1 MPEPAAP
8 PPAGALPTAAS
19 SGATPA
25 AASPAAPPPAAAS
38 PVTASPAAAP
48 SGVPPR
54 PLRETV
60 LLIAAAVA
68 LQAIVWALL
77 IVLLREYRVWYGFHD
92 LSDSLWY
99 LHYAEL
105 VAQGQRVYRDFTF
118 EYPPLALP
126 LLLLPPQSSVGAYEI
141 WFSAEMIALCS
152 VAAAL
157 TAAAAAALWRGL
169 ARPLAAAV
177 AFAAAVAAAGAIT
190 ANRYDV
196 AVALTLAAFAL
207 FLARGRTT
215 AAAGAIG
222 VGVALKLTPAM
233 LLPLA
238 VILADGRRR
247 VLYALAAFV
256 VFAALPFL
264 PFVGDVQGL
273 TNIFT
278 YHARRP
284 LQIESVPGTPYLFAG
299 ALGARGVSTGS
310 AYGSQFL
317 AAPGATLVATLAPW
331 LGVAALVGIYVLVW
345 KRRRFLRAAPQY
357 VPLAALACVLAFTV
371 CNKVLS
377 PQFLVWT
384 FPLVALVSAGRGRGQ
399 RICGLLTL
407 TAILLTQ
414 IEFPALYWQMVA
426 LEPGP
431 VTVVLVRNVVLVA
444 AALVAVDTLWRLPES
459 VEGAAAGD

>member
-1 MPEPAAP
+1 MPKPAVPAPGVAPPDAAP
-8 PPAGALPTAAS
+8 A
-19 SGATPA
+19 
-25 AASPAAPPPAAAS
+25 
-38 PVTASPAAAP
+38 
-48 SGVPPR
+48 GVPAR

-77 IVLLREYRVWYGFHD
+77 IVILRQYRVRYGFHD

-99 LHYAEL
+99 LHYADL
-105 VAQGQRVYRDFTF
+105 VAQGQRVYRDFAF

-126 LLLLPPQSSVGAYEI
+126 LLLLPPRSSVAAYEL
-141 WFSAEMIALCS
+141 WFSLEMIALCA

-157 TAAAAAALWRGL
+157 TAATAAALWRGL
-169 ARPLAAAV
+169 GRPLAAAV

-207 FLARGRTT
+207 FLARGRST
-215 AAAGAIG
+215 AAAGALG
-222 VGVALKLTPAM
+222 VGVALKLMPAM

-238 VILADGRRR
+238 LILADGRRR

-264 PFVGDVQGL
+264 PFLGDVHGL

-284 LQIESVPGTPYLFAG
+284 LQIESVPGTPYLAVG
-299 ALGARGVSTGS
+299 TLGARGVSTGS
-310 AYGSQFL
+310 AYGSQFV
-317 AAPGATLVATLAPW
+317 AAPGATLVAAVAPW
-331 LGVAALVGIYVLVW
+331 LGVAALLGIYALVW

-384 FPLVALVSAGRGRGQ
+384 FPLVALVTAGEGRGQ

-407 TAILLTQ
+407 AAIALTQ
-414 IEFPALYWQMVA
+414 VEFPALYWQMVA
-426 LEPGP
+426 LEAGP
-431 VTVVLVRNVVLVA
+431 VAVVLVRNVALVA
-444 AALVAVDTLWRLPES
+444 AALVAVDTLWRLPVS
-459 VEGAAAGD
+459 AEGAEEEAEG

>member
-1 MPEPAAP
+1 MPK
-8 PPAGALPTAAS
+8 
-19 SGATPA
+19 
-25 AASPAAPPPAAAS
+25 PAAPPPAAAS
-38 PVTASPAAAP
+38 PATPPPAAAP
-48 SGVPPR
+48 SRVPPR

-77 IVLLREYRVWYGFHD
+77 IVLLWRSRIWYGFHD
-92 LSDSLWY
+92 LSDSVWY
-99 LHYAEL
+99 LHYADL
-105 VAQGQRVYRDFTF
+105 VARGQHVYRDFSF

-126 LLLLPPQSSVGAYEI
+126 LLLLPPRTSVAAYEL
-141 WFSAEMIALCS
+141 WFSLEMIALCS

-169 ARPLAAAV
+169 GRPLAAAA

-207 FLARGRTT
+207 FLARGRTA
-215 AAAGAIG
+215 AAAGALG

-238 VILADGRRR
+238 LILADGRRR
-247 VLYALAAFV
+247 ALYALAAFV

-264 PFVGDVQGL
+264 PFLGDVQGL
-273 TNIFT
+273 TNIVT

-284 LQIESVPGTPYLFAG
+284 LQIESVPGTPFLLAG

-310 AYGSQFL
+310 SYGSQFL
-317 AAPGATLVATLAPW
+317 AAPGATLVAAVAPW
-331 LGVAALVGIYVLVW
+331 LGVAAVIGIYAVVW
-345 KRRRFLRAAPQY
+345 KRRRFLRDMPQY

-384 FPLVALVSAGRGRGQ
+384 FPLVALVTAGEGRGQ
-399 RICGLLTL
+399 RVCGLLTL
-407 TAILLTQ
+407 AGILLTQ
-414 IEFPALYWQMVA
+414 VEFPALYWRMVA

-431 VTVVLVRNVVLVA
+431 VVVVIVRNVVLVA
-444 AALVAVDTLWRLPES
+444 AALVAVDSLWRLPES
-459 VEGAAAGD
+459 VEGTEAAGG

>member
-1 MPEPAAP
+1 MPEPAAA
-8 PPAGALPTAAS
+8 PARDA
-19 SGATPA
+19 
-25 AASPAAPPPAAAS
+25 
-38 PVTASPAAAP
+38 
-48 SGVPPR
+48 PPR

-60 LLIAAAVA
+60 LLVAAAVA
-68 LQAIVWALL
+68 LQAIVWVFL
-77 IVLLREYRVWYGFHD
+77 IVLLRQYGVWYGFHD

-99 LHYAEL
+99 LHYADL
-105 VAQGQRVYRDFTF
+105 VAQGQRVYRDFSF

-126 LLLLPPQSSVGAYEI
+126 LLLLPPRTSVAAYEL
-141 WFSAEMIALCS
+141 WFSLEMIALCS
-152 VAAAL
+152 VSGAL
-157 TAAAAAALWRGL
+157 TAATAAALWRGL
-169 ARPLAAAV
+169 GRPLAAVV

-215 AAAGAIG
+215 AAAGALGI
-222 VGVALKLTPAM
+222 GVALKLTPAM

-238 VILADGRRR
+238 LILADSRRR

-264 PFVGDVQGL
+264 PFLGDIKGL
-273 TNIFT
+273 TNIVT
-278 YHARRP
+278 YHAQRP
-284 LQIESVPGTPYLFAG
+284 LQIESVPGTPFLLAG
-299 ALGARGVSTGS
+299 ALGASNVSTGS

-331 LGVAALVGIYVLVW
+331 LGVLALLGIYALVW

-384 FPLVALVSAGRGRGQ
+384 FPLVALVTAGEGRRQ
-399 RICGLLTL
+399 RVCGLLTL
-407 TAILLTQ
+407 AAILLTQ
-414 IEFPALYWQMVA
+414 IEFPSLYWQMVA

-431 VTVVLVRNVVLVA
+431 VAVVLVRNVVLVA
-444 AALVAVDTLWRLPES
+444 AALVAVDTLWRLPAS
-459 VEGAAAGD
+459 VEGVETART

>member
-1 MPEPAAP
+1 MPQPAAP
-8 PPAGALPTAAS
+8 PKRPPHV
-19 SGATPA
+19 
-25 AASPAAPPPAAAS
+25 AAPPD
-38 PVTASPAAAP
+38 AAP
-48 SGVPPR
+48 TSVPPR

-60 LLIAAAVA
+60 LLVAAAVA
-68 LQAIVWALL
+68 LQAVVWALL
-77 IVLLREYRVWYGFHD
+77 IVLLRQYRVWYGFHD

-99 LHYAEL
+99 VHYADL
-105 VAQGQRVYRDFTF
+105 MARGQRVYRDFTF

-126 LLLLPPQSSVGAYEI
+126 LLLLPPRSSVAAYEL

-157 TAAAAAALWRGL
+157 TAAAATTLWRGL
-169 ARPLAAAV
+169 RRPLAAAV
-177 AFAAAVAAAGAIT
+177 AFAAAVAAGGAIT

-215 AAAGAIG
+215 AAAGALG
-222 VGVALKLTPAM
+222 VGAALKLTPAM

-238 VILADGRRR
+238 LILAEGRRR

-256 VFAALPFL
+256 VLAALPFM
-264 PFVGDVQGL
+264 PFLGRVQGL
-273 TNIFT
+273 TNIVA

-284 LQIESVPGTPYLFAG
+284 LQIESVPGTPYLAAG

-317 AAPGATLVATLAPW
+317 AAPGAKLVAAVAPW
-331 LGVAALVGIYVLVW
+331 LGVAAVIGIYVLVW
-345 KRRRFLRAAPQY
+345 KRRRFLRVAPQY

-384 FPLVALVSAGRGRGQ
+384 FPLVALVTAGEGRGQ
-399 RICGLLTL
+399 RASGLLTL
-407 TAILLTQ
+407 AAILLTQ

-431 VTVVLVRNVVLVA
+431 VAVVLVRNVVLVA
-444 AALVAVDTLWRLPES
+444 AALLAVDTLWRLPAS
-459 VEGAAAGD
+459 VDRADAAGE